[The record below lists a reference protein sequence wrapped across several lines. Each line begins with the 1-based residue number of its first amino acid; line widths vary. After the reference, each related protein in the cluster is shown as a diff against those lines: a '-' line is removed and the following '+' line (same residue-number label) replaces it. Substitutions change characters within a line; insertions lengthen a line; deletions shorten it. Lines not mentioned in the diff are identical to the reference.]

1 MKDKFEYNYTAPT
14 VNERKEIESI
24 RNQYLP
30 KDNYNLTLE
39 KLRKLDNKV
48 KQTPLIYGL
57 TFGVIGLLLFGL
69 AMSFFLEITNLW
81 YLGIPSAII
90 GVIIMA
96 LAYPVYNKVYT
107 KLKNKYK
114 DEIIKLSNE
123 LLEKDK

>member
-48 KQTPLIYGL
+48 KQTPMIYGL

-107 KLKNKYK
+107 KLKDKYK